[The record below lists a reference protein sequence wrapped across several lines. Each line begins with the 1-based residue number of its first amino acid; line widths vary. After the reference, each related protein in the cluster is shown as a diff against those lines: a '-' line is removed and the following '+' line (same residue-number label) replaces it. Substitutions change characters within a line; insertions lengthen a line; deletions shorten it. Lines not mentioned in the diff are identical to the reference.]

1 MIETVIES
9 ENKYDVN
16 KVYSLYV
23 NPNNRHILGL
33 VGFAVGVEQLND
45 GNNFLHF
52 NIEDLTETEYY
63 EISRSINSTEAMTF
77 LKEDNRTISSRRILV
92 DLMDDTLLN
101 TKTGMIFGLNDVINL
116 KVRVVDENLN
126 DAKDVKQIE
135 IKNIKKNQNPMSL
148 NDKDSN
154 IHKIMV
160 DNPSLIKC
168 ELLGEAVHTIKVKAT
183 IPGVDYLWLT
193 AYPQLMKHTEEELE
207 NIKKWLVENAGQPA

>member
-1 MIETVIES
+1 MIETVVES
-9 ENKYDVN
+9 ENKFDEN

-33 VGFAVGVEQLND
+33 VGFIVGVEQLND

-52 NIEDLTETEYY
+52 NIEDLTEAEYY
-63 EISRSINSTEAMTF
+63 EISRSINSTESMTF

-92 DLMDDTLLN
+92 DLMDDTMFN
-101 TKTGMIFGLNDVINL
+101 TKTGMIFGLDNIINL
-116 KVRVVDENLN
+116 RVRVVDENLN
-126 DAKDVKQIE
+126 DAKDIKEIE

-148 NDKDSN
+148 NDKDLN
-154 IHKIMV
+154 VHKIMV
-160 DNPSLIKC
+160 DNPSVIKC